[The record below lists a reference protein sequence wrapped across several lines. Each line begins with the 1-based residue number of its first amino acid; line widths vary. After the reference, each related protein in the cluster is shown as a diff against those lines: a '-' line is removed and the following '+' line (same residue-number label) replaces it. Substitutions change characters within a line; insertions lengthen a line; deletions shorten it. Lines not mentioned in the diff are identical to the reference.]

1 MGNVMNIS
9 TGNKAVPVITLA
21 ALMAGCATG
30 AIEAPAYDAKASAA
44 SQAERFIEAENEKY
58 MAGVD
63 KVGVL
68 SCNVMF
74 GVNSGASASTSGGFR
89 SDAARATG
97 TTRRSDVKVTVTYAA
112 KGVSEAQMQDIANQ
126 ACNSAEAQLA
136 DAGFQ
141 VVPHATIKAT
151 PHYQAMHA
159 EGRESPFEY
168 KGSAGTRYLVV
179 GRDGETISDPRY
191 IGTASGLGQAFKAA
205 GGSSAQ
211 QHEGRLIKD
220 LGLTGVNVNILID
233 FAQLESDGH
242 SSFGGFANKDSA
254 SVDATIQLTAR
265 GDVRFQPLTE
275 QKCWSR
281 FGKEECMI
289 KPNHMPVFSTSNALV
304 TASTFYSSIED
315 VTTTTD
321 KLTSGITKTLGFL
334 SAMGGTSSSTA
345 TDITRYQVNLIPA
358 AYESESQNLSR
369 GLMGM
374 AAAKAA
380 SARQ

>member
-1 MGNVMNIS
+1 MKKMS
-9 TGNKAVPVITLA
+9 GNKTISAMALATLVT
-21 ALMAGCATG
+21 GCATTG
-30 AIEAPAYDAKASAA
+30 SEAPSYDANGSAA
-44 SQAERFIEAENEKY
+44 SQADSFIAAENEKY

-74 GVNSGASASTSGGFR
+74 GVNSAASASTSGSFR
-89 SDAARATG
+89 SDAMRATG
-97 TTRRSDVKVTVTYAA
+97 TTRRSDVKVSVTYAA
-112 KGVSEAQMQDIANQ
+112 KGVDEAEMQRIANQ
-126 ACNSAEAQLA
+126 ACDNAEQKLS

-141 VVPHATIKAT
+141 VVPHATIKAN

-168 KGSAGTRYLVV
+168 KGSAGTRYLVM
-179 GRDGETISDPRY
+179 GREGETISDPRY
-191 IGTASGLGQAFKAA
+191 IGTASGFGQAFKAA

-242 SSFGGFANKDSA
+242 SSFGGFASKDSA
-254 SVDATIQLTAR
+254 KVDATIQLAAS
-265 GDVRFQPLTE
+265 GDLRFQPLSA

-289 KPNHMPVFSTSNALV
+289 KPNHMPVFSTTNAV
-304 TASTFYSSIED
+304 ATANTFYSSIED

-321 KLTSGITKTLGFL
+321 KLTSGITKGLGLL
-334 SAMGGTSSSTA
+334 SAMSGTSSSTA
-345 TDITRYQVNLIPA
+345 RDITRYQVNLIPA
-358 AYESESQNLSR
+358 SYDAESSELAS
-369 GLMGM
+369 GLLEM
-374 AAAKAA
+374 AASKAA
-380 SARQ
+380 SSR